1 MNVLITNDDGIDFE
15 GLNALA
21 EVFSKS
27 FDVYVVA
34 PEGERSSH
42 SHHLNIRGKLRYEER
57 EMPFVKKAYA
67 LWGTP
72 ADCAHMAIHALLK
85 EKIDLVVSGIN
96 RGANVSTDIIY
107 SGTIAAAREAF
118 IYHIPAMALSLER
131 GKVND
136 YHMAAEYGR
145 QIALSYLQE
154 EDNTDYFLNVN
165 VPNRK
170 KEEVKGISICDRSA
184 VISYGDSYTLG
195 KEDGKDY
202 IFIGPSDV
210 TFEADREDLRV
221 DMVAIE
227 KGYISLSAMGN
238 DHFSREYGDRLYE
251 IAENAFK

>member
-15 GLNALA
+15 GLRALA

-57 EMPFVKKAYA
+57 EMPFAKKAYA

-118 IYHIPAMALSLER
+118 IYRIPAMALSLDR

-145 QIALSYLQE
+145 LCFESGWSSIHNWQSGAPEQI
-154 EDNTDYFLNVN
+154 
-165 VPNRK
+165 
-170 KEEVKGISICDRSA
+170 
-184 VISYGDSYTLG
+184 
-195 KEDGKDY
+195 
-202 IFIGPSDV
+202 
-210 TFEADREDLRV
+210 
-221 DMVAIE
+221 
-227 KGYISLSAMGN
+227 
-238 DHFSREYGDRLYE
+238 RLYE
-251 IAENAFK
+251 LMRETEGVYGGRFCGAGFKGSCMALVDPAFADRIEEQISRAYLADFPQLESRYGVYRCHSADGVAP